1 MKMNFILI
9 LVILLT
15 GIAYGEEVAKV
26 VATPDNSSNVQ
37 KIPNGSKDSK
47 DITDK
52 EQIIIYLRLANQRN
66 ALSAQF
72 ESSMTAQ
79 QKQLI
84 DAINSTT
91 KDVQTQVEKLNG
103 ICGVGYTFSEAN
115 VNCTT
120 ITTASAKPSK

>member
-1 MKMNFILI
+1 M
-9 LVILLT
+9 
-15 GIAYGEEVAKV
+15 
-26 VATPDNSSNVQ
+26 
-37 KIPNGSKDSK
+37 
-47 DITDK
+47 
-52 EQIIIYLRLANQRN
+52 RLASQRN

-103 ICGVGYTFSEAN
+103 VCGAGYTFSEAN
-115 VNCTT
+115 VNCAT
-120 ITTASAKPSK
+120 ITTAPAKPTK